1 MAVTQSVTLARS
13 AQGFK
18 PASGGI
24 FDAFDIS
31 GSGLSA
37 QRLKLNAIS
46 SNIANV
52 DTTRTEEGGPYKRKR
67 VVSVESPFKQRF
79 NDIFNRPAASL
90 SSTHSNHLSSG
101 PQPRAEELL
110 GAGVET
116 VEIREEPVEPRL
128 VYDPAHPDAREDGYV
143 VYPDINVI
151 TEMVDMITASR
162 AYEANVTAMN
172 ASKDMVQRALEI

>member
-1 MAVTQSVTLARS
+1 MVVQNCD
-13 AQGFK
+13 K
-18 PASGGI
+18 NPN
-24 FDAFDIS
+24 FDLIQNYYNYLDS
-31 GSGLSA
+31 L
-37 QRLKLNAIS
+37 Q
-46 SNIANV
+46 
-52 DTTRTEEGGPYKRKR
+52 DEEGGPYKRKR
-67 VVSVESPFKQRF
+67 VVAIESPFKQRF
-79 NDIFNRPAASL
+79 NDLFNERNANL
-90 SSTHSNHLSSG
+90 SATHSNHMPAG
-101 PQPRAEELL
+101 PQARAEELL

-143 VYPDINVI
+143 VYPDIDVV